1 MGILDVFK
9 NRSAFKSVDVL
20 TSKSHVG
27 ESIMRCAP
35 ISAVDMRLYRALRES
50 IPVIDAALDKTVRLT
65 GGFTLKGAGPRETA
79 QLDEFYRNIKVGA
92 SGIGL
97 ESFVANYLSD
107 MLTYGNAVAEI
118 IPSMGINGIYNG
130 IYALYNADLR
140 DVDITADK
148 LEARVTVRD
157 SAGTFAPPRDSN
169 LILFT
174 ALNPPSGS
182 VTGTSVLRGL
192 QFVSSILLRIYE
204 TVGKNWEKAGNVRF
218 SVTYKPQNDVFDKA
232 YAKERAMAIAKEWSS
247 AMADG
252 ASRDF
257 VAVGDVSV
265 KAIGADAP
273 FPDSSVPV
281 REMLEQIV
289 SKLGLPPYMLG
300 LSWSSTE
307 RMSGEQADIL
317 TSELTAY
324 RRILTSVIEKI
335 CSMHLRFCGMED
347 KVFVE
352 WEPINLRD
360 ELSEAEAAYY
370 RARAEA
376 TERS

>member
-1 MGILDVFK
+1 MSILDVLK
-9 NRSAFKSVDVL
+9 NRSAFKSVDVPKGSS
-20 TSKSHVG
+20 TSTG
-27 ESIMRCAP
+27 IMRYAP
-35 ISAVDMRLYRALRES
+35 LSTVDIRLYKALRES

-65 GGFTLKGAGPRETA
+65 GGLTLKGAGDAETA
-79 QLDEFYRNIKVGA
+79 LLNDFYRNVKVGT
-92 SGIGL
+92 GGLGL
-97 ESFVANYLSD
+97 ESFISSYLND
-107 MLTYGNAVAEI
+107 LLTYGNAVAEI
-118 IPSMGINGIYNG
+118 IPSVGYKGIYNG

-140 DVDITADK
+140 DVEISANK
-148 LEARVTVRD
+148 LDAKISIRD
-157 SAGTFAPPRDSN
+157 SSGFSSPPRDSE

-182 VTGTSVLRGL
+182 VTGTSILRGL
-192 QFVSSILLRIYE
+192 QFVSSILLKIYE
-204 TVGKNWEKAGNVRF
+204 TVGRNWEKAGNVRF
-218 SVTYKPQNDVFDKA
+218 AVTYKPQNDVFDKA
-232 YAKERAMAIAKEWSS
+232 YAKERALSIAEEWSN

-281 REMLEQIV
+281 REMLEQII

-324 RRILTSVIEKI
+324 RRLLTPVIEKI
-335 CSMHLRFCGMED
+335 CSMHLRFCGVD
-347 KVFVE
+347 DRVFIE

-360 ELSEAEAAYY
+360 ELNEAEAAYY
-370 RARAEA
+370 RAKA
-376 TERS
+376 TAAERS